1 MAQKKKPLFHSQ
13 HNYKDHPSH
22 YEHPEGESQTIP
34 GEARTIRELFEQ
46 YTSGVELPQQHEE
59 FYHLNPTFETDTTHR
74 NPDFDLTDLED
85 IVDRQI
91 QTEAKA
97 EETKRAKLDKDFDDQ
112 KSEDSSDKPK
122 EFTDE
127 DISEKTSD
135 DES

>member
-1 MAQKKKPLFHSQ
+1 MAQKKKPLFYSQ

-46 YTSGVELPQQHEE
+46 YTSGLELPQQHQE
-59 FYHLNPTFETDTTHR
+59 FYNPNATFDTDTTHR

-97 EETKRAKLDKDFDDQ
+97 EETKRAKLDKDLNDQ
-112 KSEDSSDKPK
+112 KSDEPSDKPK
-122 EFTDE
+122 KLADE
-127 DISEKTSD
+127 DISEDTSA